1 MYITRLDGESL
12 FLPATSSRW
21 TREQCVCNEASAYS
35 FEDFAFQ
42 CLFRIKRSF
51 LPAAERRSATGAE
64 CCLPPPPLLSLAL
77 FKLGA
82 LMMVPFSL
90 LTTDGRVC
98 VCVRTISRERRRQT
112 NLIAPR
118 SPAVPRAPNY
128 LRGKNISAPR
138 TQTCNQI
145 SYQFHRP
152 DSESFYLSLIW
163 RVGQNISI
171 TRRR

>member
-1 MYITRLDGESL
+1 MFVQDQT
-12 FLPATSSRW
+12 FLPSCCW
-21 TREQCVCNEASAYS
+21 EKECNWSWV
-35 FEDFAFQ
+35 
-42 CLFRIKRSF
+42 LFTTI
-51 LPAAERRSATGAE
+51 
-64 CCLPPPPLLSLAL
+64 PLLSLAL

-138 TQTCNQI
+138 TRTCNRI
-145 SYQFHRP
+145 VYQFHRP

-171 TRRR
+171 TRRRWRRRNLNLTFTFSP